1 MLYSERATI
10 RNFNNFRSLR
20 QSREYMTRRK
30 KGNVSI
36 KKLVEYLLGEN
47 GGKIDGTVSKCNRNE
62 RRDS

>member
-1 MLYSERATI
+1 
-10 RNFNNFRSLR
+10 
-20 QSREYMTRRK
+20 MTRRK

-47 GGKIDGTVSKCNRNE
+47 GGKIDGTVLKCNRNK

>member
-1 MLYSERATI
+1 MTKTRKIGGNGNKENYFNFRGNLMLYSERATI

-36 KKLVEYLLGEN
+36 KR
-47 GGKIDGTVSKCNRNE
+47 RN
-62 RRDS
+62 